1 MGKRWTRVLIII
13 AFIGGVLILIGEE
26 DTFDRR
32 DKESIVES
40 ETQNTEIMNDTVNLK
55 NAETEDNTV
64 TSYGNYQF
72 LNADLLGREIIC
84 SKWGSLLTQ
93 GIYDYS
99 QAVKGE
105 FAPAALNDSG
115 FPEKLVVMMEEI
127 FYNSSNSEMRN
138 SDRSGYYDERL
149 KELGAEKFLLGLED
163 AYVLFPKIADYKEQ
177 IESEPDSYK
186 LIAAYKLIEE
196 LYVDASPSWCDGIFH
211 FQRAGG
217 QDNYLFSY
225 VSGNKDPSG
234 HLTLMERRGDEF
246 ILIQE
251 LYKRISGRP
260 NVVQYGGEFYYV
272 ILEDDEYLHTF
283 EGMKLFR
290 LNENP
295 GEDTDTLLFC
305 YLPEQYIWEDVD
317 IDHGIYVSRE
327 DWGEIDA
334 YIEDVKKELLYLD
347 EEREES
353 GIPVHYLGFGRNYG
367 VIDTF
372 FGDEKKADVLNLKN
386 CPDVNR
392 WYAGE
397 VDIVYKMDIANCS
410 MPLYISKHRKCYDYT
425 EEYLE
430 VRFIYYDS
438 QTASYEEL
446 EQLSY
451 SDGGLSNI
459 NLVQMWFK
467 EIQGKIYTCQV
478 YHADEFNYMFQM
490 VLLEGNRS
498 SIVRTAVIAPQR
510 KFVVMEEDE

>member
-13 AFIGGVLILIGEE
+13 AFMSGLLIPISRVN
-26 DTFDRR
+26 TFDMH
-32 DKESIVES
+32 DKERVAKSK
-40 ETQNTEIMNDTVNLK
+40 TQNTEIMNDTVNLK
-55 NAETEDNTV
+55 NTETEDDDV
-64 TSYGNYQF
+64 TLYGDYQF

-84 SKWGSLLTQ
+84 RKWGSLLIR
-93 GIYDYS
+93 GIHDYS
-99 QAVKGE
+99 KEVKGE
-105 FAPAALNDSG
+105 FAPVSLNDSG

-127 FYNSSNSEMRN
+127 FYNFSNSEMKIYN
-138 SDRSGYYDERL
+138 RSGYYDERL
-149 KELGAEKFLLGLED
+149 KELGSDKFRLGLED

-177 IESEPDSYK
+177 IESELD
-186 LIAAYKLIEE
+186 AYKLIEE
-196 LYVDASPSWCDGIFH
+196 LYVDVSPSCCDGIFH

-246 ILIQE
+246 ILIQKF
-251 LYKRISGRP
+251 YKRTSGRP
-260 NVVQYGGEFYYV
+260 NVIQYGGEFYYV

-305 YLPEQYIWEDVD
+305 YLPEQYIWED
-317 IDHGIYVSRE
+317 IDLDLGIYVSKE

-386 CPDVNR
+386 CPDVNQ

-397 VDIVYKMDIANCS
+397 VNIVYKMDIANCS
-410 MPLYISKHRKCYDYT
+410 MPLYISKQRKCYDYS

-430 VRFIYYDS
+430 IKFIYYDS

-446 EQLSY
+446 EQLSF

-459 NLVQMWFK
+459 HLVQMWFK

-490 VLLEGNRS
+490 TLLEGNRS
-498 SIVRTAVIAPQR
+498 SIVRTAVIAPRR